1 MIDWLEGD
9 LASFDDATGDILR
22 IYARPK
28 FMGRAEYRYM
38 CERAIEYQD
47 WEKAQG
53 EWEKLQTDKKQN
65 FEKVVQIEFQN
76 WNDIRTGLLATLS
89 DYRGISSIKT
99 QFSDA
104 IRSVEFK

>member
-1 MIDWLEGD
+1 MIDWLDGD
-9 LASFDDATGDILR
+9 LASFDEATGDILR
-22 IYARPK
+22 VYTRPPAQP
-28 FMGRAEYRYM
+28 RAEYRYM
-38 CERAIEYQD
+38 CEKAIEFQD

-53 EWEKLQTDKKQN
+53 EWAKLPTDKKQN
-65 FEKVVQIEFQN
+65 FDLKVQMEFQN

-89 DYRGISSIKT
+89 DYRGFSGIKT